1 MRSKGAPFRKIIF
14 CILILA
20 PERVVLRIVSAQA
33 GRSFFVKKELKM
45 AKKEKNRGL
54 VAVEPGFSLI
64 DENLLKSRIYTIRGV
79 KVMLDADLAEIYGY
93 STGAFNQQVKNN
105 IEKFDDDFRFQIT
118 QTEFASLISKFL
130 ISNRGGTRKMPYA
143 FTEQGIY
150 MLMTV
155 LKGEQAVA
163 QSKALIRLF
172 KRLKDYAVSEGLL
185 TNGTDV
191 TPLALQIAQ
200 NTRDIAE
207 VSADVK
213 VLSGE
218 VHEMRGEFSKMNM
231 DLQKVME
238 NFVDPSTHKH
248 FLILNGQRLDADIAY
263 TQIYGMAKK
272 SITIIDDYVGV
283 KTLDLLRQIAKGVSV
298 TIYSDNR
305 SFETL
310 TEQMQKDFLA
320 VRPDVK
326 FAMNKTKDKFHDRYI
341 FLDYGLK
348 SEKLF
353 HCGASSKDAGN
364 KITTIMQIEYTQAY
378 YCIMEMLKKV

>member
-1 MRSKGAPFRKIIF
+1 
-14 CILILA
+14 
-20 PERVVLRIVSAQA
+20 
-33 GRSFFVKKELKM
+33 M
-45 AKKEKNRGL
+45 AKKEKKKELDL
-54 VAVEPGFSLI
+54 VKPSFSLI

-93 STGAFNQQVKNN
+93 STKAFNQQVKNN
-105 IEKFDDDFRFQIT
+105 IERFAEDFRFQLSDAEILLL
-118 QTEFASLISKFL
+118 SRSKFL
-130 ISNRGGTRKMPYA
+130 TSIQVKGVKGGRSYKPYA

-155 LKGEQAVA
+155 LKGDLAVQ
-163 QSKALIRLF
+163 QSMALIRLF

-185 TNGTDV
+185 LNGSDIP
-191 TPLALQIAQ
+191 PLALQTTQ
-200 NTRDIAE
+200 NTRDIAD

-218 VHEMRGEFSKMNM
+218 VHEMRGEFSRMNI
-231 DLQKVME
+231 DLKKVME
-238 NFVDPSTHKH
+238 NFVDPSTHRH

-272 SITIIDDYVGV
+272 SITIIDDYIGV

-305 SFETL
+305 SFEIL
-310 TEQMQKDFLA
+310 TEQMKKDFLA

-326 FAMNKTKDKFHDRYI
+326 LVINKTKGKFHDRYI

-378 YCIMEMLKKV
+378 HGIMEMLRKEANAENCDSMSQF

>member
-1 MRSKGAPFRKIIF
+1 MR
-14 CILILA
+14 
-20 PERVVLRIVSAQA
+20 
-33 GRSFFVKKELKM
+33 
-45 AKKEKNRGL
+45 KKEKKRELDL
-54 VAVEPGFSLI
+54 VKPSFSLI

-79 KVMLDADLAEIYGY
+79 KVMLDTDLAEIYGY
-93 STGAFNQQVKNN
+93 STKAFNQQVKNN
-105 IEKFDDDFRFQIT
+105 IERFAEDFRFQLSKR
-118 QTEFASLISKFL
+118 EVEELRSKFL
-130 ISNRGGTRKMPYA
+130 TANVNANRTENLRYNFCTANISTMSRSNPFA

-155 LKGEQAVA
+155 LKGDLAIQ
-163 QSKALIRLF
+163 QSMALIRLF

-185 TNGTDV
+185 LNGSEV
-191 TPLALQIAQ
+191 TPLALQTAQ
-200 NTRDIAE
+200 NTRDIAD

-238 NFVDPSTHKH
+238 NFVDPSTHRH

-272 SITIIDDYVGV
+272 SITIIDDYIGV

-305 SFETL
+305 SFEIL
-310 TEQMQKDFLA
+310 TEQMKKDFLA

-326 FAMNKTKDKFHDRYI
+326 LVINKTKGKFHDRYI
-341 FLDYGLK
+341 FLDYGQK

-378 YCIMEMLKKV
+378 HCIMEMLKRGLTNP

>member
-1 MRSKGAPFRKIIF
+1 
-14 CILILA
+14 
-20 PERVVLRIVSAQA
+20 V
-33 GRSFFVKKELKM
+33 
-45 AKKEKNRGL
+45 AKKEKKKELDL
-54 VAVEPGFSLI
+54 VKPSFSLI

-93 STGAFNQQVKNN
+93 STKDFNRQVKNN
-105 IEKFDDDFRFQIT
+105 IEKFDEDFRFQLTNNEIEELSRCKICT
-118 QTEFASLISKFL
+118 LELENSLKKSIFAEKINLRCKNCTSSDGEKIESQEISRSKNL
-130 ISNRGGTRKMPYA
+130 TSSWGGARYAPFA

-155 LKGEQAVA
+155 LKGEQATA

-172 KRLKDYAVSEGLL
+172 KQMKDYIIAENQNLL
-185 TNGTDV
+185 GTNGIV
-191 TPLALQIAQ
+191 QIATQTVQ
-200 NTRDIAE
+200 NTQDIAR
-207 VSADVK
+207 
-213 VLSGE
+213 LS
-218 VHEMRGEFSKMNM
+218 VEMQENR
-231 DLQKVME
+231 DTLQKVME

-248 FLILNGQRLDADIAY
+248 FLILNGQRLDADIAF

-272 SITIIDDYVGV
+272 SITIIDDYIGV

-305 SFETL
+305 SFESL
-310 TEQMQKDFLA
+310 TKQMQKDFLA

-326 FAMNKTKDKFHDRYI
+326 LAINKTKDKFHDRYI

-378 YCIMEMLKKV
+378 HCIMEMLKKGLTNS

>member
-1 MRSKGAPFRKIIF
+1 
-14 CILILA
+14 
-20 PERVVLRIVSAQA
+20 
-33 GRSFFVKKELKM
+33 M
-45 AKKEKNRGL
+45 AKKEKKKELDL
-54 VAVEPGFSLI
+54 VKPSFSLI

-93 STGAFNQQVKNN
+93 STKAFNQQVKNN
-105 IEKFDDDFRFQIT
+105 IERFAEDFRFQLSDAEILLL
-118 QTEFASLISKFL
+118 SRSKFL
-130 ISNRGGTRKMPYA
+130 TSIQVKGVKGGRSYKPYA

-155 LKGEQAVA
+155 LKGDLAVQ
-163 QSKALIRLF
+163 QSMALIRLF
-172 KRLKDYAVSEGLL
+172 KRLKDYAVSEGMLL
-185 TNGTDV
+185 NGTEV
-191 TPLALQIAQ
+191 TPLVLQTAQ
-200 NTRDIAE
+200 NTRDIAD

-248 FLILNGQRLDADIAY
+248 FLILNGQRLDADIAF

-272 SITIIDDYVGV
+272 SITIIDDYIGV

-305 SFETL
+305 SFESL
-310 TEQMQKDFLA
+310 TKQMQKDFLA

-326 FAMNKTKDKFHDRYI
+326 LAINKTKDKFHDRYI

-378 YCIMEMLKKV
+378 HCIMEMLKKGLSNS